1 MTLSSK
7 KHRHL
12 KAYLILCLGIGAF
25 ASVPS
30 MHAQNVSKISHNDES
45 ATIKGVVTDS
55 SGEPIVGASVIEIG
69 TANGAATDI
78 NGEFQIK
85 ASRNARIRISY
96 IGYATQEV
104 EAVPGKQLDIVL
116 KESGLALDDVVV
128 VGYGTQRKVD
138 LTGSVVRADLN
149 SLKHSPNSNIL
160 QSLQGTV
167 PGLNLGITT
176 TAGGT
181 PDISIRGNNTLN
193 GSRDILVVLDGI
205 IYTNSL
211 SSLNPEDIESIDV
224 LKDASSTAVYGAQ
237 AANGVLLITTKKG
250 AQGKP
255 RISLTTSYTLSN
267 PTHDY
272 RPMNR
277 DEYMD
282 EMRAFYYK
290 DAFMGPDYRTPNPD
304 FDVVAKLPDSALRDG
319 YAAGNDY
326 SWWDEGTQKG
336 HLWETRLSIS
346 GGNDVSDYFISY
358 SHTDQSGFIKND
370 DFKRNSVR
378 INLNTHLAPW
388 WKVGVQAFGSFVN
401 QDGAEPD
408 LVTLIHQSP
417 LITPYDENGKIK
429 PFPFNTLDQ
438 NPFMGSD
445 IDDYERHN
453 YFSGVVTTE
462 IKFPLKGLSYRLNYG
477 ANYRIDKHNRANE
490 YGYNLQGEAYKN
502 FADFFDYTLDNI
514 LSYSNTFGNHHVDA
528 TLLYGASEREYSY
541 TQALSQGFTRLTLGF
556 NSLEQGTNQYAKSDA
571 WKESLNYQMARFS
584 YRFMSKYLIT
594 GTIRRDGFSGFASN
608 NKYATFPS
616 VALGWIITE
625 EDFFKVP
632 CINYLKLRAGYGVSG
647 NQTSRYKSQS
657 RVLSELRYIFG
668 DGGTPVIGQEMSALG
683 NNDLKWEKSKGYN
696 LGLDF
701 SLFHQR
707 LTGAIE
713 FYNTTTNDLLY
724 DVVIPNITGFSSISS
739 NIGKIRNRGFELS
752 LTSQNIISKD
762 FSWSSTLAFSTN
774 SNKIITLTGED
785 NDGDGKE
792 DNNIA
797 SNLFI
802 GHSIG
807 TVYGYK
813 VDGIYQLGD
822 ENIPEGFNPGNYR
835 IVDTDGDG
843 NITPDDRVILGKT
856 EPAFR
861 ISLMN
866 NLRYKNLSL
875 SFLINAVQGG
885 KDGYLGANSSSLI
898 RDDNN
903 MRWNHLNAFD
913 YWSPSNPG
921 ATYARSDKT
930 PRITPT
936 VYEDRSFVRLQDVQL
951 TYSFPKS
958 ILSKCRLSNLDVF
971 FSAKNLVTI
980 TNWHGW
986 DPEANS
992 TYWGRPVMRS
1002 FSFGLSVTY

>member
-1 MTLSSK
+1 MPMNTMAQRPVEAPSSS
-7 KHRHL
+7 
-12 KAYLILCLGIGAF
+12 YE
-25 ASVPS
+25 V
-30 MHAQNVSKISHNDES
+30 
-45 ATIKGVVTDS
+45 KGRVTDM
-55 SGEPIVGASVIEIG
+55 SGEPLIGATVMQGG
-69 TANGAATDI
+69 TANGVATDI
-78 NGEFQIK
+78 DGNFTLKVNGPATLQVT
-85 ASRNARIRISY
+85 Y
-96 IGYATQEV
+96 VGYATQKFKV
-104 EAVPGKQLDIVL
+104 SGPTSLDIKMSEDRTNL
-116 KESGLALDDVVV
+116 EEVVV

-167 PGLNLGITT
+167 PGLNLGIST
-176 TAGGT
+176 TAGGS
-181 PDISIRGNNTLN
+181 PDISIRGSNTLN
-193 GSRDILVVLDGI
+193 GSKDILIVLDGI

-211 SSLNPEDIESIDV
+211 SSINPEDIESIDV

-255 RISLTTSYTLSN
+255 RITFTSSYTISN

-290 DAFMGPDYRTPNPD
+290 DAYMAPDYTTLNPD
-304 FDVVAKLPDSALRDG
+304 FDVVAKLPDLALREG

-336 HLWETRLSIS
+336 HLWETRVSIS
-346 GGNDVSDYFISY
+346 GGNDVTDYFISY
-358 SHTDQSGFIKND
+358 GHTDQAGFIKND
-370 DFKRNSVR
+370 NFKRNSVR

-408 LVTLIHQSP
+408 LTTLIHQSP

-453 YFSGVVTTE
+453 YFSGIVTTE
-462 IKFPLKGLSYRLNYG
+462 IKFPLKGLTYRLNYG

-502 FADFFDYTLDNI
+502 FSDFFDYTLDNI

-541 TQALSQGFTRLTLGF
+541 TQALAQGFTRLTLGF
-556 NSLEQGTNQYAKSDA
+556 NSLEQGTNQYSKSDA
-571 WKESLNYQMARFS
+571 WKESLNYQMARLS

-608 NKYATFPS
+608 HKYATFPS

-632 CINYLKLRAGYGVSG
+632 CITYLKLRAGYGISG

-657 RVLSELRYIFG
+657 RVLSEIRYIFG

-701 SLFHQR
+701 SLFNQR
-707 LTGAIE
+707 LTGAVE

-724 DVVIPNITGFSSISS
+724 DVVIPNITGFSRISS

-752 LTSQNIISKD
+752 LTSQNIQTKD

-813 VDGIYQLGD
+813 VDGIYQLND
-822 ENIPEGFNPGNYR
+822 EIPEGFHPGNYR

-843 NITPDDRVILGKT
+843 SITPDDRVILGRT
-856 EPAFR
+856 EPAYR

-866 NLRYKNLSL
+866 NLRYKNFTL

-885 KDGYLGANSSSLI
+885 KDGYLGSNSSSLI

-903 MRWNHLNAFD
+903 MRWNHLNAYD
-913 YWSPSNPG
+913 YWSPSNPD

-951 TYSFPKS
+951 TYSLPKS
-958 ILSKCRLSNLDVF
+958 LISKCRLSNFDVF
-971 FSAKNLVTI
+971 FSAKNLVTL
-980 TNWHGW
+980 TGWHGW

-1002 FSFGLSVTY
+1002 FSFGLSITY